1 MSEEGKKWKSSG
13 WAKEREGCIGT
24 KAPNG
29 CESSGAKHNRA
40 RMFLT
45 RYLVNA
51 RHPLAESFLKECGKI
66 IGARQ
71 GDDAEE
77 KREIN

>member
-1 MSEEGKKWKSSG
+1 MVGDREETKCQQKLRDANRWKEMEIIRPGK
-13 WAKEREGCIGT
+13 REGCVDT

-45 RYLVNA
+45 RYQC
-51 RHPLAESFLKECGKI
+51 PSPC
-66 IGARQ
+66 
-71 GDDAEE
+71 
-77 KREIN
+77 